1 MFHPEP
7 SLTWVPATRE
17 QVVAIIES
25 INQPQVSIP
34 GKPPQTV
41 TGHLCALRNANGTFS
56 IYVALHVPR
65 SGENVVYVHDKRQL
79 TLEEYRDIEIEGL
92 QFLESMGFMLDN
104 LNFRNLSPE
113 MQETT
118 VRRIPL
124 FGGRPEPV
132 VPPATSPAP
141 VPARTS
147 LGIPAAGA
155 TAGLAAPAAG
165 MATGLGLPSVG
176 ATFPTVSSTSLGMP
190 AAAAPAPG
198 PAPALG
204 PREAAALARLLAA
217 F

>member
-25 INQPQVSIP
+25 INQPQVSVA

-41 TGHLCALRNANGTFS
+41 TGHLCALRNQNGTFS
-56 IYVALHVPR
+56 IYVALFVPR
-65 SGENVVYVHDKRQL
+65 TGESVVYVNEKRQV

-104 LNFRNLSPE
+104 LNFRNLSTE
-113 MQETT
+113 MQEKT

-132 VPPATSPAP
+132 APA
-141 VPARTS
+141 PART
-147 LGIPAAGA
+147 A
-155 TAGLAAPAAG
+155 
-165 MATGLGLPSVG
+165 
-176 ATFPTVSSTSLGMP
+176 LGMP
-190 AAAAPAPG
+190 AAGGGPGPPAQGATFPAVSSTSMGMPAAASTPAPVVPP
-198 PAPALG
+198 PAAQPAALS
-204 PREAAALARLLAA
+204 PRESAALARLLAA